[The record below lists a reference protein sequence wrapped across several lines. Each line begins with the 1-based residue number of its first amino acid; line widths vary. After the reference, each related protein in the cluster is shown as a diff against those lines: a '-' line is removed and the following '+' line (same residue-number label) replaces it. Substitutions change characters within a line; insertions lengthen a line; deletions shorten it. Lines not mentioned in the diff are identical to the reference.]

1 MPPPERI
8 ISLRLK
14 KLGGVISARRVEMT
28 EGFPHN
34 HTIKRSIAM
43 RLDKFISSQRTDL
56 SRNDV
61 KALVRKGLVT
71 VNGQAVRKSDIQIDE
86 NSARV
91 TVNGE
96 EISYREFLYLML
108 NKPQGV
114 VCSTKEGACPTV
126 IDIIPEEYRREG
138 LFPAG
143 RLDKDTEGFVLL
155 TDDGQLAHRMLSPRS
170 HVPKR
175 YFVRLEKPCEQ
186 GYCEAFESGMT
197 IDGNE
202 KCLPAQLFPL
212 DNENECEVVLH
223 EGKFHQIKR
232 MFEALG
238 NKVIYLKRIMIGSL
252 PLDDSLPLGGVK
264 EIEDITPLEER

>member
-1 MPPPERI
+1 
-8 ISLRLK
+8 
-14 KLGGVISARRVEMT
+14 
-28 EGFPHN
+28 
-34 HTIKRSIAM
+34 M

-61 KALVRKGLVT
+61 KALVKKGLVT
-71 VNGQAVRKSDIQIDE
+71 VDGAKPGKSDMQIDE
-86 NSARV
+86 NRSV
-91 TVNGE
+91 VCVQGE
-96 EISYREFLYLML
+96 QISYRRFLYLML

-155 TDDGQLAHRMLSPRS
+155 TDDGQLAHRMLSPKS

-175 YFVRLEKPCEQ
+175 YFVRLEKPYEQ
-186 GYCEAFESGMT
+186 SYTAEFESGMT
-197 IDGNE
+197 IDGGE
-202 KCLPAQLFPL
+202 KCLPAEFIPL
-212 DNENECEVVLH
+212 EKNDECELILH
-223 EGKFHQIKR
+223 EGKFHQVKR

-238 NKVIYLKRIMIGSL
+238 NKVIFLKRIMIGAL
-252 PLDDSLPLGGVK
+252 PLDETLALGEVK
-264 EIEDITPLEER
+264 EIDDISLLEQR

>member
-1 MPPPERI
+1 
-8 ISLRLK
+8 
-14 KLGGVISARRVEMT
+14 
-28 EGFPHN
+28 
-34 HTIKRSIAM
+34 M

-61 KALVRKGLVT
+61 KALVKKGLVT
-71 VNGQAVRKSDIQIDE
+71 VDGAKPQKSDIQIDE
-86 NSARV
+86 NRSV
-91 TVNGE
+91 VCVQGE
-96 EISYREFLYLML
+96 QISYRRFLYLML

-155 TDDGQLAHRMLSPRS
+155 TDDGQLAHRMLSPKS

-175 YFVRLEKPCEQ
+175 YFVRLEKPYEQ
-186 GYCEAFESGMT
+186 SYTEEFESGMT
-197 IDGNE
+197 IDGGE
-202 KCLPAQLFPL
+202 KCLPAEFIPL
-212 DNENECEVVLH
+212 EKNDECELVLH
-223 EGKFHQIKR
+223 EGKFHQVKR

-238 NKVIYLKRIMIGSL
+238 NRVIFLKRIMIGAL
-252 PLDDSLPLGGVK
+252 PLDEELALGEVK
-264 EIEDITPLEER
+264 EIDDISLLEQR